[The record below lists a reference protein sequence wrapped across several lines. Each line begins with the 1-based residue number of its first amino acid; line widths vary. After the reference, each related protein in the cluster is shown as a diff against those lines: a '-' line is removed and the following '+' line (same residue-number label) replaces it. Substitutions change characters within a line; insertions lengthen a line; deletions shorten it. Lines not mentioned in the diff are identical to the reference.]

1 MASPLATALMSA
13 EALPKTTIAPTNVVG
28 AYQLAHE
35 AAMDRYKA
43 QLAQKNALWGGLAS
57 LAGTVGGA
65 FLGGPAGAAIGAA
78 LGKGVSGLFGGG
90 GSAGDS
96 SSDDGNDMYNYM
108 MSGGY
113 GKS

>member
-28 AYQLAHE
+28 AYQLSHE

-57 LAGTVGGA
+57 LAGTIGGA
-65 FLGGPAGAAIGAA
+65 VIGGPAGAAIGGA
-78 LGKGVSGLFGGG
+78 LGKGVSGLFGGA
-90 GSAGDS
+90 SPAYS
-96 SSDDGNDMYNYM
+96 S
-108 MSGGY
+108 GY
-113 GKS
+113 GTDYDTTDTSGSQWG